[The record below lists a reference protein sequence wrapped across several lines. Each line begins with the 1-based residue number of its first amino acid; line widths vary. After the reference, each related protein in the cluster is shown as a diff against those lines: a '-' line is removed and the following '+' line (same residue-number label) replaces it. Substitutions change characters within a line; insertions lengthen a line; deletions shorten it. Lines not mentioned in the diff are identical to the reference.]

1 MRRPALG
8 RSSDKLKNLA
18 LSTPLKILIVDDH
31 SLVREGLKAILS
43 LSDLSAS
50 FVEAS
55 DAISGQAQ
63 LKQHPDIA
71 LMLLDIQMPGCNG
84 LEFLETVIKQRPELP
99 VIMLSGEHD
108 SPTVTHA
115 LNAGASGFLP
125 KNSLNQ
131 VLVSA
136 VNLVLAGGIYIP
148 PEALRTT
155 KPEPSKPSKPV
166 DPAEAFEALGLT
178 VRQIDVFRL
187 LVQGHS
193 NKQICRQM
201 DVAEATVKIHVRAI
215 LRALTVT
222 SRSEAIA
229 KATQLGL
236 RVPEA
241 AESPLPKR

>member
-1 MRRPALG
+1 M
-8 RSSDKLKNLA
+8 
-18 LSTPLKILIVDDH
+18 KILIVDDH

-43 LSDLSAS
+43 LSELSAS

-55 DAISGQAQ
+55 DAISGQSQ
-63 LKQHPDIA
+63 LMQHPDIA

-84 LEFLETVIKQRPELP
+84 LDFLETVIKQRPELP

-148 PEALRTT
+148 PEVLRAAN
-155 KPEPSKPSKPV
+155 PAPSKPCTPI
-166 DPAEAFEALGLT
+166 DPLRAFEALGLT
-178 VRQIDVFRL
+178 LRQIDVFRL
-187 LVQGHS
+187 LVQGQS

-215 LRALTVT
+215 LRALTVS

-236 RVPEA
+236 RVPDA
-241 AESPLPKR
+241 GVPQSAKR